1 MFFNYKHIMNISIL
15 KDLTKMLIPYKQQY
29 TKGFV
34 KSYFRELKD

>member
-1 MFFNYKHIMNISIL
+1 MINLLIMNISIL

-34 KSYFRELKD
+34 KSYFRELLKD